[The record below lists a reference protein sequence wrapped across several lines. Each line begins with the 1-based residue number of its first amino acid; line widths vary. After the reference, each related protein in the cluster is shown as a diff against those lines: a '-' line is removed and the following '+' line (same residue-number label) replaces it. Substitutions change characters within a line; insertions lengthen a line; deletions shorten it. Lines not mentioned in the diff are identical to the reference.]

1 MAFKKPSLKTAQEGD
16 YNFNPLL
23 EVGTYKARIYQVVDL
38 GLQPGSQQYPDP
50 KHKLEI
56 GFELLEECK
65 VDKDGNEVDG
75 CPATF
80 TMDVAYQPDGYM
92 HEKSAIYKLYM
103 AIDPEC
109 GIGPEEF
116 LGKLCEVMMI
126 QKKYKSGK
134 NAGKDYSSVSAVL
147 PMKAKDQAKAAAGV
161 LEPLFFDLSEPVLDT
176 WAKLS
181 KGYTYAQQDRIKASL
196 EYGKSPLP
204 ELLGEEVDDTNPTPQ
219 AQEPKAQ
226 GAADEPQKHVATDDS
241 SDSDDDDPF
250 AE

>member
-1 MAFKKPSLKTAQEGD
+1 MAFKKPTLKTTQEGD
-16 YNFNPLL
+16 FNFNPLL

-65 VDKDGNEVDG
+65 VDKDGNEVEG
-75 CPATF
+75 VPATF

-92 HEKSAIYKLYM
+92 HEKSALYKLYM
-103 AIDPEC
+103 AIDPAC
-109 GIGPEEF
+109 AIGPDEF
-116 LGKLCEVMMI
+116 LGKLCEVMLI

-147 PMKAKDQAKAAAGV
+147 PMKAKDQAKAADGI
-161 LEPLFFDLSEPVLDT
+161 LEPLFFDLSEPLLDT
-176 WAKLS
+176 WAKLT
-181 KGYTYAQQDRIKASL
+181 KGYAYAQQDRIKASL

-204 ELLGEEVDDTNPTPQ
+204 ELLGEEANEPDPEPQ
-219 AQEPKAQ
+219 AGEPSAQ
-226 GAADEPQKHVATDDS
+226 GAAGAAQKQADPVDPDE
-241 SDSDDDDPF
+241 DDPF